1 MNHTILIIGAGKSG
15 RGFLPQYI
23 DSKDHIL
30 FVDKDEALIDK
41 LKASKNYEISFYGN
55 TKPAKNIFNYQAYCA
70 TQKNYQYCLTHCD
83 MVAVSIGLEHY
94 EELANNLK
102 PYCHLLK
109 DKAIVTFENG
119 IDAASKLQGFLG
131 VEDIQISEGSIF
143 CTTNTMHDIDIISQ
157 DICYLPI
164 KNKALD
170 QIYLENVTPIEDF
183 HLFMERKLYTY
194 NLLSALFCYSGY
206 LKGYKLLHEAALDIE
221 IRKDAE
227 DLMQS
232 LNPILADYFH
242 VSLHDQQV
250 FAQGAIDKF
259 SNPFIQDSIQRNC
272 RDVKRKLEANERFMK
287 PFVLLHQA
295 QKDANILLKSI
306 AAALVYDE
314 KEESKQGIRLLE
326 TMEIDDKSYT
336 IIKKYYTDY
345 MQKSCN
351 KPLQQAD
358 FEKEICK
365 V

>member
-1 MNHTILIIGAGKSG
+1 MSHTILMIGAGKSG
-15 RGFLPQYI
+15 RGFLPQYV

-30 FVDKDEALIDK
+30 FIDKDKILIEK
-41 LKASKNYEISFYGN
+41 MKASKSYEITFYGN
-55 TKPAKNIFNYQAYCA
+55 TKPAKKICNYQAYDA
-70 TQKNYQYCLTHCD
+70 TQENYQFCLSQCD

-119 IDAASKLQGFLG
+119 IDAASRLQRFLG

-143 CTTNTMHDIDIISQ
+143 CTTNTINEIDIISQ

-170 QIYLENVTPIEDF
+170 QIYLENITPIDDF

-194 NLLSALFCYSGY
+194 NLLSALFCYPGY

-227 DLMQS
+227 TLMQS

-250 FAQGAIDKF
+250 FSQGAIDKF
-259 SNPFIQDSIQRNC
+259 SNPYIQDSIQRNC
-272 RDVKRKLEANERFMK
+272 RDVKRKLDANERFMK

-295 QKDANILLKSI
+295 QKDLTILLKSI

-314 KEESKQGIRLLE
+314 IEESKQGIHLLE
-326 TMEIDDKSYT
+326 TMEIDDNFST
-336 IIKKYYTDY
+336 IIKEYYRDDI
-345 MQKSCN
+345 QKSCN
-351 KPLQQAD
+351 KPLQEAD
-358 FEKEICK
+358 FEKK
-365 V
+365 